1 MKKEKTV
8 SDNRADVSRAEP
20 APPWSICLLG
30 IYLILLVVLSVY
42 TMVKIWPPD
51 VDADSAAG
59 FLGLFSLVLSS
70 EVRLILISSFMGLLG
85 SIIQSMTYFA
95 AYVGHGKFSKRWI
108 LWYVLRPFI
117 GVPLALLFYFV
128 LRGGFFSVS
137 AGSEAVNPYGVAAL
151 SGLVG
156 MFSKQAMEKLK
167 TTFDTIFKTGK
178 SKK

>member
-1 MKKEKTV
+1 MKKEKTA
-8 SDNRADVSRAEP
+8 SDNRADVSREEP

-30 IYLILLVVLSVY
+30 
-42 TMVKIWPPD
+42 
-51 VDADSAAG
+51 
-59 FLGLFSLVLSS
+59 SL
-70 EVRLILISSFMGLLG
+70 
-85 SIIQSMTYFA
+85 IQSMTYFA

-151 SGLVG
+151 SGLAG

-167 TTFDTIFKTGK
+167 TTFDSIFKTGK
-178 SKK
+178 AKK